1 MRRDYFVIVSV
12 CASGNLDAT
21 LLTSGNLGGDCKFD
35 LDNLDD
41 V

>member
-12 CASGNLDAT
+12 CASGNLDAK
-21 LLTSGNLGGDCKFD
+21 LLTSGNLGGECNCG